1 MATTAPV
8 STWWTTGGRAEMEA
22 AFLILLFSGV
32 GALIAG
38 MLWTRVN
45 WRPDVPPYR
54 RGTHFLDVTLHPER
68 YATGESVRAIRTMN
82 AAGALLVVAAV
93 IVVGYMVLKVQ
104 FRF

>member
-1 MATTAPV
+1 
-8 STWWTTGGRAEMEA
+8 MET

-32 GALIAG
+32 CALIAG

-54 RGTHFLDVTLHPER
+54 RGTNFLDVTLHPER